1 MTNCDFNAINITDMT
16 REQRQKEYRIERA
29 IRSRYSFNEELAIQR
44 QRDTKPEEFAEYFA
58 FCEEC
63 KTKVSEQMAR
73 EQEKLAQLAAEK
85 AAAESASEPTT
96 E

>member
-1 MTNCDFNAINITDMT
+1 MTI
-16 REQRQKEYRIERA
+16 EQRKKEYRIERA
-29 IRSRYSFNEELAIQR
+29 IRARYSFNQELAIQR

-63 KTKVSEQMAR
+63 KTKVAEQMAR
-73 EQEKLAQLAAEK
+73 EQEKAAQLAAEK
-85 AAAESASEPTT
+85 VAAESASEPTT

>member
-1 MTNCDFNAINITDMT
+1 MTI
-16 REQRQKEYRIERA
+16 EQRKKEYRIERA
-29 IRSRYSFNEELAIQR
+29 IRARYSFNQELAIQR

-63 KTKVSEQMAR
+63 KAKVSEQMAR
-73 EQEKLAQLAAEK
+73 EQEKAAQLAAEK

>member
-1 MTNCDFNAINITDMT
+1 MITT
-16 REQRQKEYRIERA
+16 EELLKKHRQARIQA
-29 IRSRYSFNEELAIQR
+29 MIRSRYSFNEELAIQR
-44 QRDTKPEEFAEYFA
+44 QRDSKPEEFAEYFA

-63 KTKVSEQMAR
+63 KTKVAEQMAR
-73 EQEKLAQLAAEK
+73 EQEKAAQLAAEK